1 MSLPRSDQSK
11 KALFIRLE
19 RGGRFSRQF
28 TCIRLE
34 TKHERT
40 AAFRGTR
47 EPPPITVQEAVQCAE
62 KLSRFLQEQPNIF
75 DSGSQ
80 SRFQINIVGRVN
92 RLLVANLTASRQ
104 SQIGDFFGSC
114 QRITSEEEEGIDLE
128 D

>member
-1 MSLPRSDQSK
+1 
-11 KALFIRLE
+11 
-19 RGGRFSRQF
+19 
-28 TCIRLE
+28 
-34 TKHERT
+34 
-40 AAFRGTR
+40 
-47 EPPPITVQEAVQCAE
+47 VQCAE

-92 RLLVANLTASRQ
+92 IRLLVANLTASRQ